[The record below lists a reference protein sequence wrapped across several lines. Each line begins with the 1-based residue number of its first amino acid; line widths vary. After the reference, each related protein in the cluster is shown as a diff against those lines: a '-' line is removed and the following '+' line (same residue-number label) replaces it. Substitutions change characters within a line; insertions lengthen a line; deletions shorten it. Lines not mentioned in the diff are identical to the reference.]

1 MTPPELKN
9 ALRASLK
16 ELREE
21 LSARDPDAGEALAER
36 FPERLLQRFGPVVAA
51 YWPIGSEI
59 DPRPLIARLRS
70 LGATIALPRVEAD
83 GLTFRIFEDAVDLEP
98 ARFGLMEPTEDA
110 VAVRPTLILVP
121 LLGFDGA
128 GNRLGYGQGHYDR
141 AVENL
146 RADGR
151 VFLCGLAFDNQR
163 VEELPAEAHDQPL
176 DWIVTPTGNLPLFL
190 ARASGA
196 TADD

>member
-36 FPERLLQRFGPVVAA
+36 FPEKLLQRFGPVVAA

-83 GLTFRIFEDAVDLEP
+83 
-98 ARFGLMEPTEDA
+98 
-110 VAVRPTLILVP
+110 
-121 LLGFDGA
+121 
-128 GNRLGYGQGHYDR
+128 
-141 AVENL
+141 
-146 RADGR
+146 
-151 VFLCGLAFDNQR
+151 
-163 VEELPAEAHDQPL
+163 
-176 DWIVTPTGNLPLFL
+176 
-190 ARASGA
+190 
-196 TADD
+196 